1 MTPSENA
8 LRLSSDDSFDE
19 EKYENAVVELLVK
32 TGYKRVDGAN
42 IDREPN
48 EPFYLKELMDQ
59 IKLLNP
65 RLPRD
70 VHTKALEKLR
80 NIEGATLV
88 QKNKSFMDYLQNG
101 VPVSY
106 LLNGE
111 ERSDFVYLVDFKNPE
126 NNSFVVSRQFVFKDK
141 SNRRFDVVLFVN
153 GLPLVAIELKSPS
166 RDETDASKAYLQLRN
181 YMKDLPKFFVYNA
194 ICVMSDMSISK
205 AGTITSSEDRFME
218 WKTKDG
224 KREGY
229 RISQFDVFFEGLF
242 DKSRFLDIL
251 KNFLCFS
258 CDGVNESKILA
269 GYHQYYAVRRAI
281 GKTVE
286 AMKTDG
292 KGGVFWHTQGSG
304 KSLSMVFYAH
314 LLQEAVD
321 SPTIVVLTDRNDLD
335 NQLYGQFAKC
345 RDFLRQE
352 PVQAKSR
359 AHLRELLEGRR
370 RNGIFFTTMQKF
382 TDSDEPLSERRNIVV
397 MADEAHRGQYGLAER
412 YVTTTNEDGR
422 ENTKRV
428 VGAARLVRNSLPNAT
443 YIGFTGTPI
452 STRDRCTREVFGD
465 YIDVYDMSRAVKDG
479 ATLPIY
485 YESRMVKLGLD
496 DETLKLLDD
505 EYDAFAME
513 ADETV
518 VEKSKRSLGN
528 LESILGADGT
538 INSLVDDILEHYE
551 NYREELLTGKALIV
565 AYSRKVAMKIYR
577 RILELR
583 PDWTEK
589 VAVVMT
595 ENNSDPED
603 WREIVGDKRRRD
615 ELARQFKDDK
625 APLKIAIVVDMWLT
639 GFDVPSLATMYVYK
653 PMSGHNLMQAIAR
666 VNRVFRDKEGGLVVD
681 YIGLAAALRR
691 AMKDY
696 SREDQDAFG
705 DPNVAE
711 ISYPQFKE
719 KLALCRELFR
729 GYDYSEFMKV
739 DGSSESSLTQGKI
752 ISGAADYMFAPE
764 RKETREKFLKEARL
778 MKQALS
784 LCSSVANEPERVEA
798 GFFNATRVIL
808 TRVSYGATGNKIACS
823 QRSSRLDE
831 LIKECVKCDGVLSVY
846 ADFGGNKGFSLF
858 DPKFLEEIRKMK
870 KKNLA
875 FETLKKIVSDQVKSY
890 RRTNLVK
897 SKKFSDIMQEAV
909 NKYVNGQIT
918 NEQVIEKLVELAKEL
933 IEEGKKGKEL
943 GLTSEELAFYDA
955 LSKPENIDDFRKN
968 GQLIAL
974 TKELTQT
981 LRLNRTLD
989 WNKKKSAQA
998 KMRRA
1003 VKNLLKKYNYPPG
1016 NWEDAIHSV
1025 MEQCR
1030 LMDDAGETEEAVF

>member
-48 EPFYLKELMDQ
+48 EPFYLKELTDQ
-59 IKLLNP
+59 IKILNP
-65 RLPRD
+65 SLPRD

-111 ERSDFVYLVDFKNPE
+111 ERSDLVYLVDFKNPE

-141 SNRRFDVVLFVN
+141 SNRRFDLVLFVN

-242 DKSRFLDIL
+242 NKSRFLDIL

-281 GKTVE
+281 DKTVK

-412 YVTTTNEDGR
+412 YETTTNEDGM

-428 VGAARLVRNSLPNAT
+428 VGAARRVRNSLPNAT

-485 YESRMVKLGLD
+485 YESRIVKLGLNE
-496 DETLKLLDD
+496 ETLKLLDD

-551 NYREELLTGKALIV
+551 KYREELLTGKALIV

-577 RILELR
+577 RMLELR

-595 ENNSDPED
+595 ENNADPED

-625 APLKIAIVVDMWLT
+625 TPLKIAIVVDMWLT

-653 PMSGHNLMQAIAR
+653 PMCGHNLMQAIAR

-681 YIGLAAALRR
+681 YIGLAAALRN

-696 SREDQDAFG
+696 TREDQDAFG
-705 DPNVAE
+705 DPNVEE

-739 DGSSESSLTQGKI
+739 DGSNESSLTQGKI
-752 ISGAADYMFAPE
+752 ISEAANFMFAPE
-764 RKETREKFLKEARL
+764 RKETREKFLKEAHL
-778 MKQALS
+778 MKRALF

-808 TRVSYGATGNKIACS
+808 TRVSYGATGNKITTS
-823 QRSSRLDE
+823 QHSSRLDE
-831 LIKECVKCDGVLSVY
+831 LIKECVKCDGVLRVY
-846 ADFGGNKGFSLF
+846 ANFGDNQGFSLF

-870 KKNLA
+870 QKNLA
-875 FETLKKIVSDQVKSY
+875 FETLKKIVSDQVKTY

-897 SKKFSDIMQEAV
+897 SKKFSDIMKEAV
-909 NKYVNGQIT
+909 NKYFNGQIT

-933 IEEGKKGKEL
+933 MEEKEKGKEL
-943 GLTSEELAFYDA
+943 GLTFEELAFYDA

>member
-111 ERSDFVYLVDFKNPE
+111 ERSDLVYLVDFKNPE

-286 AMKTDG
+286 AMNTDG

-335 NQLYGQFAKC
+335 NQLFGQFAKC
-345 RDFLRQE
+345 RDFLRQDPE
-352 PVQAKSR
+352 QAKSR

-422 ENTKRV
+422 ENMKRV

-918 NEQVIEKLVELAKEL
+918 NEQVIERLVELAKDL
-933 IEEGKKGKEL
+933 MEEGEKGKEL

-955 LSKPENIDDFRKN
+955 LSKPENINDFCSN
-968 GQLIAL
+968 EQLAAL

-1003 VKNLLKKYNYPPG
+1003 VKKLLKKYHYPPG
-1016 NWEDAIHSV
+1016 NLEDAVASV
-1025 MEQCR
+1025 IEQCR
-1030 LMDDAGETEEAVF
+1030 VMDDGAETEDFT

>member
-48 EPFYLKELMDQ
+48 EPFYLKELTDQ

-65 RLPRD
+65 SLPRD

-111 ERSDFVYLVDFKNPE
+111 ERSDLVYLVDFKNPE

-141 SNRRFDVVLFVN
+141 SNRRFDLVLFVN

-242 DKSRFLDIL
+242 AKSRFLDIL

-281 GKTVE
+281 DKTVE

-412 YVTTTNEDGR
+412 YETTTNEDGR

-428 VGAARLVRNSLPNAT
+428 VGAARRVRNSLPNAT

-479 ATLPIY
+479 ATVPIY
-485 YESRMVKLGLD
+485 YESRIVKLGLNE
-496 DETLKLLDD
+496 ETLKLLDD

-551 NYREELLTGKALIV
+551 KYREELLTGKALIV

-577 RILELR
+577 RMLELR

-595 ENNSDPED
+595 ENNADPED

-625 APLKIAIVVDMWLT
+625 TPLKIAIVVDMWLT

-653 PMSGHNLMQAIAR
+653 PMCGHNLMQAIAR

-681 YIGLAAALRR
+681 YIGLAAALRN

-696 SREDQDAFG
+696 TREDQDAFG
-705 DPNVAE
+705 DPNVEE

-739 DGSSESSLTQGKI
+739 DGSNESSLTQGKI
-752 ISGAADYMFAPE
+752 ISEAANFMFAPG
-764 RKETREKFLKEARL
+764 RKETREKFLKEAHL
-778 MKQALS
+778 MKRALF

-808 TRVSYGATGNKIACS
+808 TRVSYGATGNKITSS
-823 QRSSRLDE
+823 QHSSRLDE
-831 LIKECVKCDGVLSVY
+831 LIKECVKCDGVLRVY
-846 ADFGGNKGFSLF
+846 ANFGDNQGFSLF

-870 KKNLA
+870 QKNLA
-875 FETLKKIVSDQVKSY
+875 FETLKKIVSDQVKTY

-897 SKKFSDIMQEAV
+897 SKKFSDIMKEAV
-909 NKYVNGQIT
+909 NKYFNGQIT

-933 IEEGKKGKEL
+933 MEEKEKGKEL

-955 LSKPENIDDFRKN
+955 LSKPENINDFCEN
-968 GQLIAL
+968 EQLIAL

-1030 LMDDAGETEEAVF
+1030 LMDDAAETEEAVF

>member
-345 RDFLRQE
+345 RDFLRQDPE
-352 PVQAKSR
+352 QAKSR

-933 IEEGKKGKEL
+933 MEEGEKGKEL

-955 LSKPENIDDFRKN
+955 LSKPENINDFCTN
-968 GQLIAL
+968 EQLIAL

-981 LRLNRTLD
+981 LRMNRTLD

-1003 VKNLLKKYNYPPG
+1003 VKKLLNKYDYPPG
-1016 NWEDAIHSV
+1016 NREDALVSV

-1030 LMDDAGETEEAVF
+1030 LMDDGAETEDFA

>member
-1 MTPSENA
+1 MTPSENV
-8 LRLSSDDSFDE
+8 LRTRSDASFDE

-48 EPFYLKELMDQ
+48 EPFYLKELTDQ

-70 VHTKALEKLR
+70 VHAKALDKLR

-88 QKNKSFMDYLQNG
+88 QKNKRFMDYLQNG

-111 ERSDFVYLVDFKNPE
+111 ERSDLVYLVDFKNPE

-224 KREGY
+224 KREDS
-229 RISQFDVFFEGLF
+229 RVAPFDVFFEGLF
-242 DKSRFLDIL
+242 DKARFLDIL

-258 CDGVNESKILA
+258 SDGVNESKILA

-281 GKTVE
+281 AKTVE

-335 NQLYGQFAKC
+335 NQLFGQFSKC
-345 RDFLRQE
+345 SDFLRQKPE
-352 PVQAKSR
+352 QAKSR

-412 YVTTTNEDGR
+412 YVTTTNDDGT

-452 STRDRCTREVFGD
+452 SKRDRCTREVFGD
-465 YIDVYDMSRAVKDG
+465 YIDVYDMSRAVRDG

-505 EYDAFAME
+505 EYAALEEE

-518 VEKSKRSLGN
+518 VEKSKRALGN
-528 LESILGADGT
+528 LESILGADET
-538 INSLVDDILEHYE
+538 INSLVGDILEHYE
-551 NYREELLTGKALIV
+551 KFREELLTGKALIV

-589 VAVVMT
+589 IAVVMT

-653 PMSGHNLMQAIAR
+653 PMNGHNLMQAIAR
-666 VNRVFRDKEGGLVVD
+666 VNRVSRDKEGGLVVD

-711 ISYPQFKE
+711 ISYPKFKE

-739 DGSSESSLTQGKI
+739 DGSSESSLIQGKL

-764 RKETREKFLKEARL
+764 RKETREKFVKEARL

-798 GFFNATRVIL
+798 GFFNATCVFL
-808 TRVSYGATGNKIACS
+808 TRVSYGATGHKYTWP
-823 QRSSRLDE
+823 QLSSRLDE

-846 ADFGGNKGFSLF
+846 ADFGDNQSFSLF
-858 DPKFLEEIRKMK
+858 DPKFFEEIRKMK
-870 KKNLA
+870 QKNLA
-875 FETLKKIVSDQVKSY
+875 FESLKKIVSDQVKSY

-918 NEQVIEKLVELAKEL
+918 NEQVIENLVELAKEL

-955 LSKPENIDDFRKN
+955 LSKPENINAFCTDEK
-968 GQLIAL
+968 LAAL

-981 LRLNRTLD
+981 LRMNRTLD

-1003 VKNLLKKYNYPPG
+1003 VKNLLKKYDYPPG
-1016 NWEDAIHSV
+1016 NLDDAIVSV

-1030 LMDDAGETEEAVF
+1030 VMDDAAETEEFF

>member
-48 EPFYLKELMDQ
+48 EPFYLKELTDQ

-65 RLPRD
+65 SLPRD

-111 ERSDFVYLVDFKNPE
+111 ERSDLVYLVDFKNPE

-141 SNRRFDVVLFVN
+141 SNRRFDLVLFVN

-258 CDGVNESKILA
+258 SDGVNESKILA

-382 TDSDEPLSERRNIVV
+382 TDSDEPLSKRRNIVV

-412 YVTTTNEDGR
+412 YETTTNEDGR

-428 VGAARLVRNSLPNAT
+428 VGAARRVRNSLPNAT

-485 YESRMVKLGLD
+485 YESRIVKLGLNE
-496 DETLKLLDD
+496 ETLKLLDD

-551 NYREELLTGKALIV
+551 KYREELLTGKALIV

-577 RILELR
+577 RMLELR

-595 ENNSDPED
+595 ENNADPED

-625 APLKIAIVVDMWLT
+625 TPLKIAIVVDMWLT

-653 PMSGHNLMQAIAR
+653 PMCGHNLMQAIAR

-681 YIGLAAALRR
+681 YIGLAAALRN

-696 SREDQDAFG
+696 TREDQDAFG
-705 DPNVAE
+705 DPNVEE

-739 DGSSESSLTQGKI
+739 DGSNESSLTQGKI
-752 ISGAADYMFAPE
+752 ISEAANFMFAPE
-764 RKETREKFLKEARL
+764 RKETREKFLKEAHL
-778 MKQALS
+778 MKRALF

-808 TRVSYGATGNKIACS
+808 TRVSYGATGNKITSS
-823 QRSSRLDE
+823 QHSSRLDE
-831 LIKECVKCDGVLSVY
+831 LIKECVKCDGVLRVY
-846 ADFGGNKGFSLF
+846 ANFGDNQGFSLF

-870 KKNLA
+870 QKNLA
-875 FETLKKIVSDQVKSY
+875 FESLKKIVSDQVKSY

-918 NEQVIEKLVELAKEL
+918 NEQVIEKLIELAKEL
-933 IEEGKKGKEL
+933 MEEGKKGKEL

-955 LSKPENIDDFRKN
+955 LSKPENINDFCTN
-968 GQLIAL
+968 EQLIAL

-981 LRLNRTLD
+981 LRMNRTLD

-1003 VKNLLKKYNYPPG
+1003 VKKLLNKYDYPPG
-1016 NWEDAIHSV
+1016 NLEDAVVSV
-1025 MEQCR
+1025 IEQCR
-1030 LMDDAGETEEAVF
+1030 LMDDGAETEDFA